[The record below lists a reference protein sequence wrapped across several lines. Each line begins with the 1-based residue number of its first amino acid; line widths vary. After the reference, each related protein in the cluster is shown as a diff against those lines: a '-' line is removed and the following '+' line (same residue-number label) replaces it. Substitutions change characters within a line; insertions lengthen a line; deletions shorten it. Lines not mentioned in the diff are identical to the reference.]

1 MVSQQISTV
10 TPQPAS
16 TNGNAM
22 PSARQEMI
30 STVID
35 PKAHADPRRLHAAF
49 AWLRANDPLALAELP
64 GFDPFRLVTKHA
76 DILEVS
82 RDNTLF
88 PYGDY
93 PSTLAPHE
101 AVERGREARKAGR
114 PLLYTLVQMDEPDHL
129 KYRALTQAW
138 FMPQNIRKL
147 EDRIR
152 ELARDA
158 VARMEALGGTC
169 DFVDEVALH
178 FPLHVIMQILGV
190 PREDEPRMLK
200 LTQELF
206 GATDPD
212 LRREGTAMTPEGREL
227 DIQATL
233 ADFFNYFNALTEDR
247 RARPRDDVASTIANA
262 TIDGR
267 PISAFDAVSYY
278 LIVATAGH
286 DTTSSSTAGA
296 MWALAE
302 RPGEFAKVRDNPGHP
317 GPGGRVHPLDDAR
330 APLHAQRGGRHGAA
344 RPGDRQGRLADAVLS
359 VRQPRRGGVR
369 GPHGVPRRPQ
379 PQPPPGVRLRR
390 PPVPGPAPG
399 QDGNAHPVGGTAAQV
414 ETRRAGRRGETLGSQ
429 FRQRP
434 QDVADPIRVVVS
446 RRGQP
451 STIGLG
457 TTLLFCKMTNI
468 WSRTGIAPA
477 P

>member
-1 MVSQQISTV
+1 MPTAPQEIISTV
-10 TPQPAS
+10 
-16 TNGNAM
+16 
-22 PSARQEMI
+22 
-30 STVID
+30 VD
-35 PKAHADPRRLHAAF
+35 PKAHADPARLHAAF
-49 AWLRANDPLALAELP
+49 AWLRRNDPLALAELP
-64 GFDPFRLVTKHA
+64 GFDPFRLVTRHA
-76 DILEVS
+76 DILEIS

-88 PYGDY
+88 PYGDF
-93 PSTLAPHE
+93 PSTLAPRE
-101 AVERGREARKAGR
+101 QVERGREARAAGR

-147 EDRIR
+147 EGGIR
-152 ELARDA
+152 TLARDA
-158 VARMEALGGTC
+158 VARMEALGGEC
-169 DFVDEVALH
+169 DFVNEVALH

-212 LRREGTAMTPEGREL
+212 LRREGGEQTPEARQV

-262 TIDGR
+262 TIDGA

-302 RPGEFAKVRDNPGHP
+302 RPAEFARVRDNPGLIP
-317 GPGGRVHPLDDAR
+317 GLVDESIRWTTPV
-330 APLHAQRGGRHGAA
+330 RHFMRTAA
-344 RPGDRQGRLADAVLS
+344 ADTE
-359 VRQPRRGGVR
+359 
-369 GPHGVPRRPQ
+369 
-379 PQPPPGVRLRR
+379 
-390 PPVPGPAPG
+390 
-399 QDGNAHPVGGTAAQV
+399 VGGQAIAKGEWLMLCYPSGNRDEAVFEDPMDFRVDRSPNRHLAFGYGTHLCLGQHLAKMEMRILWEELLPRLKSV
-414 ETRRAGRRGETLGSQ
+414 ELAGEARLSEANFVNGPKTL
-429 FRQRP
+429 
-434 QDVADPIRVVVS
+434 PIRYAL
-446 RRGQP
+446 
-451 STIGLG
+451 T
-457 TTLLFCKMTNI
+457 
-468 WSRTGIAPA
+468 
-477 P
+477 